1 MKKLNIVK
9 ELVNIKS
16 FDMKDNRQI
25 IDYLTEKFQP
35 YCKEILKIK
44 IPNTNLYNLLIGV
57 NTNLKDTKA
66 IILSGH
72 IDTVPA
78 NEKLYNTN
86 PYEATL
92 IGDKLYGLGIIDM
105 KCFFA
110 SILDCIKEISSLN
123 LPHRNSNNR

>member
-44 IPNTNLYNLLIGV
+44 IP